1 MLAINILGILDFNLA
16 SGFQKFLN
24 PNNNNAT
31 FTHAAILVAIAIPI
45 CPKESKRIIG
55 ESFCGLPLD
64 EYSESDMTDDRI
76 SQWANQLKN
85 EISGL

>member
-45 CPKESKRIIG
+45 CPKESKRII
-55 ESFCGLPLD
+55 EKTIFTITVTPA
-64 EYSESDMTDDRI
+64 I
-76 SQWANQLKN
+76 SIGVFVFSQAK
-85 EISGL
+85 